1 MTLPVIPAWPSRFAI
16 RETYNSAA
24 AAFGNALPGFVSASN
39 TLFLQC
45 MGDSARAAALAETRG
60 AIKWISGTSY
70 ADGFTVWS
78 PANFM
83 TYRRKGAGAGTTDPS
98 ADSANWQELTFRP
111 KITRDARTSNTVLGG
126 LDIGKLI
133 DVTTAS
139 FTQTFAAV
147 ATLGAGW
154 WCIIHNSS
162 AAALTLDPNGSEL
175 IDGLATYKMYAGE
188 ARLIQCDGSALRSV
202 VLKPF
207 YQRFTASETF
217 TTPPGYRAIGGLL
230 WGGGESGER
239 TNSLESNSKG
249 GAGGGLTRFLLPVS
263 AVGASQSLTI
273 GAGGAAVTGVANGNP
288 GGNTSFG
295 SLAIGYGGGTI
306 TANCGGGRA
315 AITAASPVGFEGA
328 TAAAGQPSDAI
339 HGGGASSTDGL
350 GDSGYSFFAGGAG
363 GSVAENSTVGGAAV
377 SLLGSTINTTAG
389 AKTVTAT
396 PAVGDLI
403 VIVLQASK
411 ATAASLTFSAPT
423 DNNSSGT
430 YTQVGTGSFYCTDN
444 STFRVYGA
452 VYVRDNLIASASS
465 TIFTMPAPVTDDG
478 GGLAVLKITGMS
490 KAGSSAIRQVKAD
503 YVNTASTLDASTG
516 LWTSARLTTNPTIG
530 VVVNSANPAAM
541 TPTPGFTE
549 LLDTGYATPTTGIE
563 IQSRDSGDTGNSMV
577 WTRAA
582 SYWACIGV
590 ELDATNLVAGTPNA
604 AGGSGL
610 GGAGGVGSSA
620 GNGTAGSVPGGGGG
634 ATQTGTS
641 SGAGGAGAADLYGVC

>member
-16 RETYNSAA
+16 RETYNTEA
-24 AAFGNALPGFVSASN
+24 AAFGNALSGFVSAAN
-39 TLFLQC
+39 TLYLQC
-45 MGDSARAAALAETRG
+45 MSDMARAAALAETRG

-78 PANFM
+78 PINFM

-98 ADSANWQELTFRP
+98 ADSTNWQELTFRP
-111 KITRDARTSNTVLGG
+111 KITRDARTSNTILGG

-162 AAALTLDPNGSEL
+162 ATALTLDPNGSEL

-207 YQRFTASETF
+207 YQRFAASETF

-306 TANCGGGRA
+306 TANCGGGLA
-315 AITAASPVGFEGA
+315 SITAAIPVCFEGG
-328 TAAAGQPSDAI
+328 TGNTEPLDAI
-339 HGGGASSTDGL
+339 YGGGGSCTDGIND
-350 GDSGYSFFAGGAG
+350 GGFSYFGGGAG

-377 SLLGSTINTTAG
+377 SLLGNTINTTSG

-403 VIVLQASK
+403 LIFVVVAGDN
-411 ATAASLTFSAPT
+411 TWSAPT
-423 DNNSSGT
+423 DNQSGT
-430 YTQVGTGSFYCTDN
+430 YTLINTLLTN
-444 STFRVYGA
+444 NTNYGA
-452 VYVRDNLIASASS
+452 WYVRDALIPAATS
-465 TIFTMPAPVTDDG
+465 TIFTLSNPGSDTG
-478 GGLAVLKITGMS
+478 GGLAVVKVTGMA
-490 KAGSSAIRQVKAD
+490 KAGSSAVRQSKIGGQGG
-503 YVNTASTLDASTG
+503 TTG
-516 LWTSARLTTNPTIG
+516 TPATGNWTSAKLTTNP
-530 VVVNSANPAAM
+530 VVGAVINATNPAGL
-541 TPTPGFTE
+541 TPTTSYSE
-549 LLDTGYATPTTGIE
+549 LLDTGFSTPSFGVE
-563 IQSRDSGDTGNSMV
+563 IQKIDSGDTTNTMTWGS
-577 WTRAA
+577 A
-582 SYWACIGV
+582 SGSDWVCMGV
-590 ELDATNLVAGTPNA
+590 ELDATNLVAGTPNS

-610 GGAGGVGSSA
+610 GGSGGVGSSA

>member
-16 RETYNSAA
+16 RETYNSGAS
-24 AAFGNALPGFVSASN
+24 AFGNSLPGFVSAAN
-39 TLFLQC
+39 TLYLQC

-111 KITRDARTSNTVLGG
+111 KITREARSSNTVLTS

-133 DVTTAS
+133 NITSAY
-139 FTQTFAAV
+139 TQTFAPCAS
-147 ATLGAGW
+147 LGAGW
-154 WCIIHNSS
+154 WCIIYSS
-162 AAALTLDPNGSEL
+162 SSNASQLNPDGSEL
-175 IDGLATYKMYAGE
+175 IDGLLSYFMYAGE
-188 ARLIQCDGSALRSV
+188 ARLIMCDGSALRSV

-207 YQRFTASETF
+207 YQRFTSSTTF

-263 AVGASQSLTI
+263 VIGASQSLTI
-273 GAGGAAVTGVANGNP
+273 GSGGAAVTGVANGNP

-306 TANCGGGRA
+306 TANCGGGLA
-315 AITAASPVGFEGA
+315 AITADEPVCFEGG
-328 TAAAGQPSDAI
+328 TANTEPLDAI
-339 HGGGASSTDGL
+339 YGGGASCTDGIND
-350 GDSGYSFFAGGAG
+350 GGFSYFGGGAG

-377 SLLGSTINTTAG
+377 SLLGNTINTTAG

-403 VIVLQASK
+403 LIFVVVSGDG
-411 ATAASLTFSAPT
+411 TWSAPT
-423 DNNSSGT
+423 DNQSGT
-430 YTQVGTGSFYCTDN
+430 YTIVDVQLNNN
-444 STFRVYGA
+444 SAIYGA
-452 VYVRDNLIASASS
+452 WYVRDALIPAASS
-465 TIFTMPAPVTDDG
+465 TIFTLSNPGSDTG
-478 GGLAVLKITGMS
+478 GGLAVVKITGMS
-490 KAGSSAIRQVKAD
+490 KAGSSAVRQSKIGGQGGAAAG
-503 YVNTASTLDASTG
+503 TPATG
-516 LWTSARLTTNPTIG
+516 NWTSAKLTTNP
-530 VVVNSANPAAM
+530 VVGAVINLSNPAGL
-541 TPTPGFTE
+541 TPTTSYSE
-549 LLDTGYATPTTGIE
+549 LLDTGYSTPTSGVE
-563 IQSRDSGDTGNSMV
+563 IQKIDSGDTTNTMTWGSSSGSDWVCM
-577 WTRAA
+577 
-582 SYWACIGV
+582 GV
-590 ELDATNLVAGTPNA
+590 ELDATNLVAGTPNTP
-604 AGGSGL
+604 GGSGL
-610 GGAGGVGSSA
+610 GGAGGAGSSA

-641 SGAGGAGAADLYGVC
+641 SGAGGAGAADIYGAC

>member
-16 RETYNSAA
+16 RETYNTEA
-24 AAFGNALPGFVSASN
+24 AAFGNALSGFVSAAN
-39 TLFLQC
+39 TLYLQC
-45 MGDSARAAALAETRG
+45 MSDMARAAALAETRG

-70 ADGFTVWS
+70 ASGFVVWS
-78 PANFM
+78 PINFM

-139 FTQTFAAV
+139 FTQTFAAA

-154 WCIIHNSS
+154 WCIIQNSS
-162 AAALTLDPNGSEL
+162 ATALTLDPNGSEL

-230 WGGGESGER
+230 WGGGESGQR

-249 GAGGGLTRFLLPVS
+249 GAGGGLTRFLLPVA
-263 AVGASQSLTI
+263 AVGVSQSLTI

-288 GGNTSFG
+288 GGNSSFG
-295 SLAIGYGGGTI
+295 SLATGYGGGTI
-306 TANCGGGRA
+306 TANCGGGLA
-315 AITAASPVGFEGA
+315 SITAAIPVCFEGG
-328 TAAAGQPSDAI
+328 TGNTEPLDAI
-339 HGGGASSTDGL
+339 YGGGGSCTDGIND
-350 GDSGYSFFAGGAG
+350 GGYSYFGGGAG

-377 SLLGSTINTTAG
+377 SLLGNTINTTAG

-403 VIVLQASK
+403 LIAVQVSDD
-411 ATAASLTFSAPT
+411 TTWSAPT
-423 DNNSSGT
+423 DNQSGT
-430 YTQVGTGSFYCTDN
+430 YTQIGSTVQTGGSVN
-444 STFRVYGA
+444 NLA
-452 VYVRDNLIASASS
+452 LYVRNALIPAATS
-465 TIFTMPAPVTDDG
+465 TIFTLANPGTDTG
-478 GGLAVLKITGMS
+478 GGLAVIKVTGMV
-490 KAGSSAIRQVKAD
+490 KHGSSAVRQSKG
-503 YVNTASTLDASTG
+503 ASAGSVGAAPATG
-516 LWTSARLTTNPTIG
+516 NWTSSKITTNPVIG
-530 VVVNSANPAAM
+530 VVVNDSNPAAL
-541 TPTPGFTE
+541 TPTGGYSE
-549 LLDTGYATPTTGIE
+549 LLDTGYSTRTIGIE
-563 IQSRDSGDTGNSMV
+563 IQSIDSGDTTNTMTWGRTSATQ
-577 WTRAA
+577 WG
-582 SYWACIGV
+582 CIGV
-590 ELDATNLVAGTPNA
+590 ELDATNIVAGTPNS

-634 ATQTGTS
+634 ATQIGS
-641 SGAGGAGAADLYGVC
+641 ESGPGGPGAADIYGVC

>member
-16 RETYNSAA
+16 RETYNTEA
-24 AAFGNALPGFVSASN
+24 AAFGNGLAGFVSAAN
-39 TLFLQC
+39 TLYLQC
-45 MGDSARAAALAETRG
+45 MSDMARAAALAETRG

-78 PANFM
+78 PINFM
-83 TYRRKGAGAGTTDPS
+83 TYRRKGAGGGTTDPS

-139 FTQTFAAV
+139 FTQTFTAA

-162 AAALTLDPNGSEL
+162 ATALTLDPNGSEL

-273 GAGGAAVTGVANGNP
+273 GAGGTAVTGVANGNP
-288 GGNTSFG
+288 GGNTTFG
-295 SLAIGYGGGTI
+295 SLATGYGGGTI
-306 TANCGGGRA
+306 TANCGGGLA
-315 AITAASPVGFEGA
+315 SITAAIPVCFEGG
-328 TAAAGQPSDAI
+328 TGNTEPLDAI
-339 HGGGASSTDGL
+339 YGGGGSCTDGIND
-350 GDSGYSFFAGGAG
+350 GGFSYFGGGAG

-377 SLLGSTINTTAG
+377 SLLGSTFTTTSG
-389 AKTVTAT
+389 AKQVTAT

-403 VIVLQASK
+403 LICIQISEDYG
-411 ATAASLTFSAPT
+411 TWTAPT
-423 DNNSSGT
+423 DSQGGT
-430 YTQVGTGSFYCTDN
+430 YTKITENNTAGWWVH
-444 STFRVYGA
+444 A
-452 VYVRDNLIASASS
+452 WYVRDSFITSATS
-465 TIFTMPAPVTDDG
+465 TTFDLPNPGSDTG
-478 GGLAVLKITGMS
+478 GGLAVVKVTGMS
-490 KAGSSAIRQVKAD
+490 KVGSAAVRQSKISTPTAYSSASPP
-503 YVNTASTLDASTG
+503 TTG
-516 LWTSARLTTNPTIG
+516 TWTSAKLTTNPVIGSLFWINGNTNFHTI
-530 VVVNSANPAAM
+530 
-541 TPTPGFTE
+541 TPTPGYTE
-549 LLDTGYATPTTGIE
+549 LLETGYTGPNASVE
-563 IQSRDSGDTGNSMV
+563 IQKIDSGDTTNTMV
-577 WTRAA
+577 WGGIAGSGSNT
-582 SYWACIGV
+582 YFPIGF
-590 ELDATNLVAGTPNA
+590 ELDATNLVAGTPNS

-610 GGAGGVGSSA
+610 GGGGGVGSSA

-641 SGAGGAGAADLYGVC
+641 SGAGGAGAADIYGVC